1 MENERTLVLIK
12 PDAIQKGLA
21 GEIISRLE
29 KKGLKMQAAKLM
41 KMSAEW
47 AARHY
52 AEHVGKPFYD
62 PLIRFMTSAPIMALV
77 WEGPSAIQVVRMMAG
92 KTNGVEAEPGTI
104 RGDFSLSNRFNLIH
118 ASDGAESAAREI
130 DLFFDGEEMLSYET
144 LSDLCFDY

>member
-1 MENERTLVLIK
+1 MENERTLVFIK

-62 PLIRFMTSAPIMALV
+62 PLIRFMTSAPILAMV
-77 WEGPSAIQVVRMMAG
+77 WEGPYAIQAVRILAG
-92 KTNGVEAEPGTI
+92 KTNGVEADPGTI

-130 DLFFDGEEMLSYET
+130 DLFFGGEEMLGYET
-144 LSDLCFDY
+144 LSDLRFNF